1 MASVGIPVAT
11 FDEQKLIPIN
21 HYSFL
26 VKSNVATGIPTLAME
41 V

>member
-21 HYSFL
+21 HYPFL
-26 VKSNVATGIPTLAME
+26 VKSL
-41 V
+41 